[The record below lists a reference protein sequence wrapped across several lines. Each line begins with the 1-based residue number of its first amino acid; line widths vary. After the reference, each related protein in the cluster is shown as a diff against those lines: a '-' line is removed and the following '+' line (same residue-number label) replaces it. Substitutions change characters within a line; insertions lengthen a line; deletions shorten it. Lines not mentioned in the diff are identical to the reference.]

1 MQQPLPLNRKMLV
14 PVDGSENAKTALK
27 FAVGLARTLR
37 DTIVVLHVIPHFDTP
52 NTKRF
57 FDKKTIGE
65 YQQQLFEETIAPYL
79 QALQMAGVPFS
90 TKMRIGSP
98 REQILEEALP
108 LHRHG
113 LPRLQPVRGQRARQR
128 QPGRPPSRQHPRR
141 HRPAERALGPARTQF
156 LFCPPNSPN

>member
-98 REQILEEALP
+98 REQILEEAASSPYRCIVMGSRGYSPFVASVLGSVSQGV
-108 LHRHG
+108 LHRASI
-113 LPRLQPVRGQRARQR
+113 PVVIV
-128 QPGRPPSRQHPRR
+128 
-141 HRPAERALGPARTQF
+141 
-156 LFCPPNSPN
+156 PPNAH